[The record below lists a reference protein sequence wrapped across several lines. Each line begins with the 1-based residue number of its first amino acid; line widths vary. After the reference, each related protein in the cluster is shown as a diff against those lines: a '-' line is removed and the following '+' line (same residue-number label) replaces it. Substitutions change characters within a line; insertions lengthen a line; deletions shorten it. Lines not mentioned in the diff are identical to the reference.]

1 MAKLNK
7 KSFNSINNKYT
18 KWVED
23 VSKTSPDLDVK
34 HKIINQIADAYLDEV
49 DETLPPVM
57 LEILTE
63 WYLADDLKSKDVD
76 KVTNTEYPI
85 LSPHQ
90 IQRRIKKHPMVEGD
104 KLDYL
109 NHTRG
114 RRTKKV
120 TKEKERN

>member
-7 KSFNSINNKYT
+7 KTFNNINNKYT

-34 HKIINQIADAYLDEV
+34 YKIINQIADSYLDEV
-49 DETLPPVM
+49 GETLPHLM
-57 LEILTE
+57 LDVLTE

-76 KVTNTEYPI
+76 KVAKTEYPI

-114 RRTKKV
+114 RRSKKV